1 MGGVGA
7 ERAGPERGSLVP
19 IPSLDFW
26 HLPPGRRDVV
36 NQRLEFKVRVEGYG
50 HFRVKPRGVREK
62 EKGWITSCSD
72 SILYTL
78 RGLDYLLF

>member
-1 MGGVGA
+1 MQSGA
-7 ERAGPERGSLVP
+7 GRERESLVP

-50 HFRVKPRGVREK
+50 HSGSNLEEFERRKRDGLPP
-62 EKGWITSCSD
+62 D
-72 SILYTL
+72 SIVYTL